1 MIIARLTGQQSVA
14 SEPKTDDASEPEA
27 DDALEPKAGC
37 KKPSEKANDGDNAEQ
52 KPTRSQKPVKPTAAG
67 TQKKKLKAKT
77 RTNKVLTKEA
87 MSTESN
93 VLEEKNQ
100 IVSDPEN
107 GVLFVTQSIKEP
119 PQAAPKDAISSATTS
134 TEDVPTNMGLVLAK
148 PGQLGLKKRLNKKR
162 PNRQEISS
170 ENGDAATLKKARK
183 STNAKVLQ
191 SARKLRNGK
200 IRQ

>member
-14 SEPKTDDASEPEA
+14 SEPKTDDALEPEA

-37 KKPSEKANDGDNAEQ
+37 EKPSEKANDGDNAEQ

-67 TQKKKLKAKT
+67 TQKKKSKA

-107 GVLFVTQSIKEP
+107 GVHFVTQSIKEP
-119 PQAAPKDAISSATTS
+119 PQATPKDAISAATTS

-170 ENGDAATLKKARK
+170 ENGDAAPLKKARK